1 MDAGQLGAEPLGWLE
16 EVGRAEF
23 PGSPRAGAFSRCI
36 PRFCSQCAFF
46 QAWLNEKFAP
56 ELLESKPEIVEC
68 VVEQLD
74 HMEAN
79 LKRAKRGD
87 LKVSVHRMEIERIRY
102 VLISYLR
109 CRLVKIEKFFPHV
122 LEKEKSRAEGEPS
135 ILSPEE
141 FAFAEE
147 YMANTE
153 TYLKN
158 VALKHMPPNLQ
169 KVSLLKS
176 VPKPNL
182 DSFVF
187 LRVLERQ
194 ENILVEPEMDEQREY
209 TIDLEEGSQHL
220 IRYKTVAPL
229 VASGAVRHRAA
240 RRVTRC
246 HQYSSSLESDNWH
259 MATSSQ
265 AVQDN

>member
-1 MDAGQLGAEPLGWLE
+1 GDSDGGSEELVLTPAQLIHSLE
-16 EVGRAEF
+16 
-23 PGSPRAGAFSRCI
+23 
-36 PRFCSQCAFF
+36 

-56 ELLESKPEIVEC
+56 ELLESKPEIIEC

-102 VLISYLR
+102 VLSSYLR
-109 CRLVKIEKFFPHV
+109 CRLVKRSFFPHV

-141 FAFAEE
+141 FAFAKE

-209 TIDLEEGSQHL
+209 AIDLEKGSQHL
-220 IRYKTVAPL
+220 IRYKTIAPL
-229 VASGAVRHRAA
+229 VASGAV
-240 RRVTRC
+240 
-246 HQYSSSLESDNWH
+246 QLI
-259 MATSSQ
+259 
-265 AVQDN
+265 

>member
-1 MDAGQLGAEPLGWLE
+1 GDSDGDGEELVLTPAQLIRSLE
-16 EVGRAEF
+16 
-23 PGSPRAGAFSRCI
+23 
-36 PRFCSQCAFF
+36 

-56 ELLESKPEIVEC
+56 ELLESKPEIIEC

-102 VLISYLR
+102 VLSSYLR

-122 LEKEKSRAEGEPS
+122 LEKEKSRAKGEPS

-141 FAFAEE
+141 FAFAKE

-194 ENILVEPEMDEQREY
+194 ENILVEPETDEQRWVGPWVFPRQCGTVRDGDMMQHHACPRREY

-220 IRYKTVAPL
+220 IRYRTVAPL
-229 VASGAVRHRAA
+229 VASGAV
-240 RRVTRC
+240 
-246 HQYSSSLESDNWH
+246 QLI
-259 MATSSQ
+259 
-265 AVQDN
+265 

>member
-1 MDAGQLGAEPLGWLE
+1 MAAAAAEGTEPESDEGGEELVLTPAQLIRSLE
-16 EVGRAEF
+16 
-23 PGSPRAGAFSRCI
+23 
-36 PRFCSQCAFF
+36 

-79 LKRAKRGD
+79 LKRAKKGD

-102 VLISYLR
+102 VLSSYLR

-141 FAFAEE
+141 FAFAKE

-194 ENILVEPEMDEQREY
+194 ENILVEPETDEQREY

-220 IRYKTVAPL
+220 IRYKTIAPL
-229 VASGAVRHRAA
+229 VASGAV
-240 RRVTRC
+240 
-246 HQYSSSLESDNWH
+246 QLI
-259 MATSSQ
+259 
-265 AVQDN
+265 